1 MIAWAKSNRKKNNE
15 IKYDG
20 DQLDRSS
27 IDCKLKLVTI
37 GLTLRDVLRP
47 RLSSL
52 PQRFARDSD
61 EEGDV
66 VQRVTALRST
76 SPVSPRAERKDT
88 EQIA

>member
-15 IKYDG
+15 IKDDG

-27 IDCKLKLVTI
+27 IDCKLVTI

-47 RLSSL
+47 GLSSL
-52 PQRFARDSD
+52 SQRFARDTD
-61 EEGDV
+61 KEGDV
-66 VQRVTALRST
+66 VQRVTALRSKL
-76 SPVSPRAERKDT
+76 PVSSRAESKET